1 LTRSIAA
8 ARDALTRS
16 IAAARDALTRSIAA
30 ARGERAAG
38 PSDWTLRA
46 IGPSALRD
54 ARSLG
59 AAADAVGGGV
69 WAAAFGAR
77 EDEDEE
83 DARRETRGG
92 DGAAPEVV
100 EGFRRFWK
108 SGASGRVF
116 APRVWERRGAI
127 SPEPNGAAAAR
138 DVAVP
143 RPGEGRRPPGTAAGS
158 FAFDSFETPAGGSS
172 GLGGGERNAGGA
184 PRGFSLSS
192 ALRAASRSRR
202 SRSRRRTD
210 SPYTERRRCGENPPA
225 GELGVLPPTASA
237 FARARAGL
245 GDARNFTFSRAGA
258 GLAPRAANRSRAAR
272 SASPRPAARVASVAS
287 RSAGPRHGGRRS
299 DSARGGEASDAD
311 GAAAASLRALRG
323 VRGGGRGAAGARST
337 KIGFARADSDASRIS
352 IARADSDASRIGI
365 ARADSD
371 ASRIGIARAD
381 SDASRIG
388 IARADSDASRIG
400 IARADSDASRIG
412 IARASGGGGG
422 GGARGALAPGAV
434 HDVARVA
441 GSNQYRRPVAGHVAS
456 RHASGGS
463 GSDAFR
469 AEAETR
475 RRLEATLRAAEGL
488 RRASAAPAAILA
500 PGASP
505 PSAAASSAGAR
516 LASVSPRENL
526 EAAAAAYAS
535 HGFVADGS
543 AARRG
548 IIIRGAAGDAEPRG
562 VVPRSEEA
570 ASASAAAAAAARSAA
585 TSAGAGRG
593 TSAGRSQDASR
604 VRTLQK

>member
-1 LTRSIAA
+1 MAS
-8 ARDALTRS
+8 
-16 IAAARDALTRSIAA
+16 
-30 ARGERAAG
+30 
-38 PSDWTLRA
+38 
-46 IGPSALRD
+46 
-54 ARSLG
+54 
-59 AAADAVGGGV
+59 
-69 WAAAFGAR
+69 FGAR
-77 EDEDEE
+77 EDED

-92 DGAAPEVV
+92 DGAAPGVV

-108 SGASGRVF
+108 SGASGCVF

-337 KIGFARADSDASRIS
+337 KIGFARADSDASRI
-352 IARADSDASRIGI
+352 GI

-371 ASRIGIARAD
+371 ASRL
-381 SDASRIG
+381 
-388 IARADSDASRIG
+388 G

-434 HDVARVA
+434 HNVARVA

-456 RHASGGS
+456 RHAAGGS

-469 AEAETR
+469 AEAATR
-475 RRLEATLRAAEGL
+475 RR
-488 RRASAAPAAILA
+488 
-500 PGASP
+500 
-505 PSAAASSAGAR
+505 
-516 LASVSPRENL
+516 
-526 EAAAAAYAS
+526 
-535 HGFVADGS
+535 
-543 AARRG
+543 
-548 IIIRGAAGDAEPRG
+548 
-562 VVPRSEEA
+562 
-570 ASASAAAAAAARSAA
+570 
-585 TSAGAGRG
+585 
-593 TSAGRSQDASR
+593 
-604 VRTLQK
+604 

>member
-1 LTRSIAA
+1 M
-8 ARDALTRS
+8 
-16 IAAARDALTRSIAA
+16 TRSIAA

-46 IGPSALRD
+46 IGPSAPQD

-69 WAAAFGAR
+69 WAASFGAR
-77 EDEDEE
+77 EDED

-92 DGAAPEVV
+92 DGAAPGVV

-210 SPYTERRRCGENPPA
+210 SPYTERRRWGENPPA

-237 FARARAGL
+237 L

-258 GLAPRAANRSRAAR
+258 GLAPRAPNRSRAAR

-299 DSARGGEASDAD
+299 DSARGGEASDAES
-311 GAAAASLRALRG
+311 AAAASLRALRG

-337 KIGFARADSDASRIS
+337 KIGF
-352 IARADSDASRIGI
+352 
-365 ARADSD
+365 
-371 ASRIGIARAD
+371 
-381 SDASRIG
+381 
-388 IARADSDASRIG
+388 ARADSDASRIG

-475 RRLEATLRAAEGL
+475 RRLGATLRAAEGL

-505 PSAAASSAGAR
+505 PSAATSSAGAR

-548 IIIRGAAGDAEPRG
+548 IRGAAGDADPRG

-570 ASASAAAAAAARSAA
+570 ASASAAAAAAAARSAA